1 MPGPPPKR
9 EAQRRR
15 RNKDGIQT
23 ISVDLDKLIAED
35 VDVPVPPVRWVKYD
49 LEKHGER
56 DDLELGG
63 ITGEDLG
70 FWVDDFH
77 PIALQAYWSLAS
89 SGQSIFMEPSD
100 WATALALCEMLSRE
114 LKPKPIVVDDGGEA
128 GSHIEWVEQPVN
140 GAVMNAFLK
149 GWASLMATEGD
160 RRRLRMEFERKK
172 AKDAAASGGN
182 VAQISKLRSDRFKKA
197 GGAPA

>member
-9 EAQRRR
+9 DAERRR

-23 ISVDLDKLIAED
+23 TVVDLDSLIQED
-35 VDVPVPPVRWVKYD
+35 VEIPMPPTTWTVYDEDKHGDRPD
-49 LEKHGER
+49 LEVG
-56 DDLELGG
+56 DDGK
-63 ITGEDLG
+63 LG
-70 FWVDDFH
+70 FYVDSFH
-77 PIALQAYWSLAS
+77 PIALEAYWSLAR
-89 SGQSIFMEPSD
+89 SGQAIFMEPSD

-114 LKPKPIVVDDGGEA
+114 LKPKPIVVMTGENT
-128 GSHIEWVEQPVN
+128 SEVQWVIQPVN

-160 RRRLRMEFERKK
+160 RRKLRIELERKK

-182 VAQISKLRSDRFKKA
+182 VTSISKTRRAGFQKA
-197 GGAPA
+197 STGA